1 MSTIQM
7 VNGFDAD
14 LHWGCEP
21 DNLPFLDESCPM
33 NEIFLLNR
41 AHWVRAA
48 LQHFAVWE
56 SKEHA
61 IFLQMTPRVSLKGI
75 ESAGAYYRVARH
87 FPVAERRRLV
97 SIINAVGTSEG
108 SAEERF
114 DAFVRSVRK
123 LANRFAQEFG
133 NERRRLRPISGM
145 SKLLW
150 YRFPFHGF
158 IYDSQVLAAVCKN
171 GLTVRFD
178 GMIDAF
184 GGRPSDDREWDFMI
198 AAAAYRTLVLP
209 LHGLVA
215 EVFKAH
221 DLEPERAA
229 RLLDMVL
236 WLEGDVDFSD
246 GLIQRPSNS
255 DIANAAGE
263 EAFARSKEVMKR
275 LLRGA

>member
-1 MSTIQM
+1 M
-7 VNGFDAD
+7 
-14 LHWGCEP
+14 
-21 DNLPFLDESCPM
+21 
-33 NEIFLLNR
+33 LNR
-41 AHWVRAA
+41 AHWARATQ
-48 LQHFAVWE
+48 QHFAVWE
-56 SKEHA
+56 RKERA

-178 GMIDAF
+178 GMMDAF
-184 GGRPSDDREWDFMI
+184 GGRPSDDLEWNFMI
-198 AAAAYRTLVLP
+198 AAAAYRTFVLT
-209 LHGLVA
+209 LHGPVA
-215 EVFKAH
+215 EVFKAYH
-221 DLEPERAA
+221 LEPERAA
-229 RLLDMVL
+229 RLLDML
-236 WLEGDVDFSD
+236 FWLDGDADD
-246 GLIQRPSNS
+246 PAHPTQRATGSK
-255 DIANAAGE
+255 IAGAIGE
-263 EAFARSKEVMKR
+263 EAFARSEPILVR
-275 LLRGA
+275 LIKAT